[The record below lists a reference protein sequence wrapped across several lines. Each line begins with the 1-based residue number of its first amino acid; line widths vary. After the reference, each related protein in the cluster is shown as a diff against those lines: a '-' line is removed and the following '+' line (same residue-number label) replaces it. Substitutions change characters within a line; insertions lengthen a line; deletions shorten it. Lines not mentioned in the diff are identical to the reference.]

1 MKPLRHYS
9 VPGTVGGAAPDLGM
23 KEIEDSARDLTQPQL
38 IVREAL
44 QNSHDA
50 RRDDI
55 NILDVSVVVVDR
67 IDKKASDCLRDVVF
81 ADWPKDH
88 GLGRKPRFGSTGAV
102 TFRDEG
108 THGLTGPTDPGLAAP
123 HGISARFR
131 GFFHEL
137 GRDNSQAQGGGT
149 HGIGRN
155 ALFAL
160 SARHL
165 MAVFSHTSEGDVRF
179 MAFSLLEAYDRG
191 GRRYLGWHYW
201 SNPDTPSAG
210 AVPVEGSDALEIA
223 QALGIVGD
231 LETSTGTAIM
241 ILDPSPRDVSSEGGN
256 SQSMEGLE
264 AFVREMQ
271 RAAQDFAL
279 IPLRVDESLALSFEL
294 NGVRLD

>member
-1 MKPLRHYS
+1 M
-9 VPGTVGGAAPDLGM
+9 
-23 KEIEDSARDLTQPQL
+23 
-38 IVREAL
+38 
-44 QNSHDA
+44 
-50 RRDDI
+50 
-55 NILDVSVVVVDR
+55 
-67 IDKKASDCLRDVVF
+67 
-81 ADWPKDH
+81 
-88 GLGRKPRFGSTGAV
+88 
-102 TFRDEG
+102 
-108 THGLTGPTDPGLAAP
+108 
-123 HGISARFR
+123 
-131 GFFHEL
+131 
-137 GRDNSQAQGGGT
+137 
-149 HGIGRN
+149 
-155 ALFAL
+155 
-160 SARHL
+160 
-165 MAVFSHTSEGDVRF
+165 RF
-179 MAFSLLEAYDRG
+179 MAFSLLEAYDLG